1 MIMVIASTSIGKEDG
16 GKHGKKV
23 GALENAK
30 KVAQNMLKEHL
41 LVNTIV
47 KCTGLSKKGIEEL
60 ETKK

>member
-1 MIMVIASTSIGKEDG
+1 MIMAIASTSIGKEEG

-41 LVNTIV
+41 PVNTIV
-47 KCTGLSKKGIEEL
+47 KCTSLSK
-60 ETKK
+60 